1 MTTAPDTS
9 RRYVAALSAW
19 VLVPTVVVVGGCV
32 LVSSLV
38 AQAPGLRGA
47 LLGASLTSG
56 FFLSG
61 QLVLSAVRSI
71 APHLLMIIALLT
83 YALQVV
89 VLLAVFSAF
98 HSGARWS
105 EHTSTTS
112 LGVTILV
119 CTAAWTVSLVGV
131 ARQERVVLYDLDEG
145 VR

>member
-19 VLVPTVVVVGGCV
+19 VLAPTVVAVGGCV

-47 LLGASLTSG
+47 LLGAVLTSG

-61 QLVLSAVRSI
+61 QLVLRAMRSI

-89 VLLAVFSAF
+89 VLLAVFSAL

-105 EHTSTTS
+105 ERMSTTS
-112 LGVTILV
+112 LGVTILA

-131 ARQERVVLYDLDEG
+131 ARRERVVLFDLDEG
-145 VR
+145 AR